1 MPHLIRL
8 TRAHNTHTAAGS
20 EEITINTMRVLM
32 MEDNSGRDDGE
43 TRIFLENGKTILV
56 QESQDDIRDMANAT

>member
-8 TRAHNTHTAAGS
+8 TRAHNTHTAGGS
-20 EEITINTMRVLM
+20 EEITINTMRILM
-32 MEDNSGRDDGE
+32 IEDNHGRDDGE

-56 QESQDDIRDMANAT
+56 QESQDDIRDMANG